1 MFCVWADNGGLFG
14 QVMNP
19 KNKDPKW
26 MTDSEEKQGGGGGGG
41 GGNGKGGGGGG
52 GSGGNQNN
60 DNNNSK
66 PKGPSVPVSFSR
78 LYPSCICKC
87 VWADSSV
94 LAQSSD
100 LGELLWR

>member
-19 KNKDPKW
+19 KNQDPKW
-26 MTDSEEKQGGGGGGG
+26 MTENEERQGGGG
-41 GGNGKGGGGGG
+41 GGGGGG

-66 PKGPSVPVSFSR
+66 PKGPTVPVSFSR
-78 LYPSCICKC
+78 LSILYM
-87 VWADSSV
+87 
-94 LAQSSD
+94 
-100 LGELLWR
+100 